1 MEGLFWGRTV
11 VEWIGD
17 FKGEIAGLGAAL
29 IWAIASSIYVGL
41 GKQMPP
47 LILNFTKSGI
57 AIGFI
62 LLTLLLRGDVPEMS
76 GMAVLLLGL
85 SGAIG
90 IGLGDTAFFASLNA
104 LGARRALLFEAL
116 SPAMTAILA
125 GIFLEELLGLQ
136 TWIGILL
143 TVLGV
148 AWVVVE
154 RTPDQP
160 LDRSHLWLGIG
171 FGFLAALGQAGGAV
185 LSRAALAG
193 TSVSP
198 LWSTLIRLAAGVLFL
213 LVWMLAKRQSL
224 RVFEPLR
231 SPRFLMILT
240 ATAFCGTY
248 LAIWLQQ
255 TALKFTAA
263 GIAQALTST
272 SPLFVIPIALWAGE
286 RVSMRAI
293 LGAIVA
299 LGGIW
304 LLFGIT
310 G

>member
-1 MEGLFWGRTV
+1 MD
-11 VEWIGD
+11 WIGN

-29 IWAIASSIYVGL
+29 IWAVASSIYVGL

-62 LLTLLLRGDVPEMS
+62 LLTLLLRGDVPQMS

-90 IGLGDTAFFASLNA
+90 IGLGDTAFFASLNV

-125 GIFLEELLGLQ
+125 GIFLDELLGLQ
-136 TWIGILL
+136 TWIGIIL
-143 TVLGV
+143 TVVGV

-171 FGFLAALGQAGGAV
+171 YGFLAALGQAGGAV

-193 TSVSP
+193 TTVSP
-198 LWSTLIRLAAGVLFL
+198 LWSTLIRLVAGVLFL
-213 LVWMLAKRQSL
+213 LVWMLIKRQSL

-231 SPRFLMILT
+231 SPRFLMILA

-293 LGAIVA
+293 LGAIIA

>member
-1 MEGLFWGRTV
+1 V
-11 VEWIGD
+11 DWIGN
-17 FKGEIAGLGAAL
+17 FKGEIAGLSAAL

-62 LLTLLLRGDVPEMS
+62 LLTLLLLGEAPELS
-76 GMAVLLLGL
+76 GMSVLLLGL

-90 IGLGDTAFFASLNA
+90 IGLGDTAFFASLNM

-116 SPAMTAILA
+116 SPSMAAILA
-125 GIFLEELLGLQ
+125 GLFLNELLGLQ
-136 TWIGILL
+136 TWIGIAL
-143 TVLGV
+143 TLGGV

-154 RTPDQP
+154 RTPDEP
-160 LDRSHLWLGIG
+160 RDRSHLWRGVG

-193 TSVSP
+193 TPVSP
-198 LWSTLIRLAAGVLFL
+198 LWSTLIRLMAGVLIL
-213 LVWMLAKRQSL
+213 LIWMLAKRQSL
-224 RVFEPLR
+224 RVFQPLR
-231 SPRFLMILT
+231 SPRFLAIL
-240 ATAFCGTY
+240 ALTAFCGTY

-255 TALKFTAA
+255 TALKFTAT

-272 SPLFVIPIALWAGE
+272 SPLFVIPIAFWAGE
-286 RVSMRAI
+286 RVSVRAI
-293 LGAIVA
+293 LGATIA
-299 LGGIW
+299 LAGIW
-304 LLFGIT
+304 LLFNLR
-310 G
+310 